1 MGGSALSISGDAFE
15 RVERALAAF
24 RGGRG
29 ALVVD
34 DNERENE
41 GDLVFAAE
49 SLTCAQMAMLIRECS
64 GIVCLCLTADKV
76 KSLDL
81 PLMVERNTSSYGT
94 AFTVS
99 VEAARGVTTGVSAA
113 DRVATVK
120 AAVADDAVP
129 SDLNR
134 PGHVFPL
141 VARPG
146 GVLERPEEEEA
157 GEGSG
162 RAQGRRGLDRRGRG
176 LRLDA
181 RLALAQVVAAD
192 QLLVELLADLR
203 QFNRGVAQE
212 EEPGLLRLH
221 GHLVFPLA
229 APDETLLVEVGEVG
243 GRQARLVEGLGAAM
257 FTL

>member
-120 AAVADDAVP
+120 AAVADNAVP

-146 GVLERPEEEEA
+146 GVLERPGHTEA
-157 GEGSG
+157 TVD
-162 RAQGRRGLDRRGRG
+162 L
-176 LRLDA
+176 A
-181 RLALAQVVAAD
+181 RLAGLKPCGVLCEVTNPDGSMAR
-192 QLLVELLADLR
+192 LPELLRFAAAHELPIVAVADIITYR
-203 QFNRGVAQE
+203 RASG
-212 EEPGLLRLH
+212 
-221 GHLVFPLA
+221 
-229 APDETLLVEVGEVG
+229 T
-243 GRQARLVEGLGAAM
+243 
-257 FTL
+257 